1 MVIAW
6 IHETLASGAAGRFR
20 LWEDQHRSLTA
31 AEGAEGQTAWYAF
44 VLFDESDDVVR
55 RKSSTVTEIVGGE
68 WNETGHAQRDGR
80 QYKVVWNEVF

>member
-1 MVIAW
+1 MYALIIAW

-20 LWEDQHRSLTA
+20 LWGDQHRSLTA

-55 RKSSTVTEIVGGE
+55 RKSSTVTEIVSGE
-68 WNETGHAQRDGR
+68 WNDAGRNGR
-80 QYKVVWNEVF
+80 QHKVPWDQVF